1 MKQTTLTSKSIH
13 PDDMA
18 LFRHHIEMFIK
29 RVESLETLSKTISED
44 FALPKERW
52 FARAAAVVMHSDHHN
67 DDKGYIFL
75 YMLHPQYMLN
85 VSGGSFKYGNK
96 EDLLEFMRA
105 DNIVDLLLER
115 AQELDEN
122 LRDYDNED

>member
-1 MKQTTLTSKSIH
+1 MVRKGCCRGY
-13 PDDMA
+13 A
-18 LFRHHIEMFIK
+18 FR
-29 RVESLETLSKTISED
+29 
-44 FALPKERW
+44 
-52 FARAAAVVMHSDHHN
+52 HHN